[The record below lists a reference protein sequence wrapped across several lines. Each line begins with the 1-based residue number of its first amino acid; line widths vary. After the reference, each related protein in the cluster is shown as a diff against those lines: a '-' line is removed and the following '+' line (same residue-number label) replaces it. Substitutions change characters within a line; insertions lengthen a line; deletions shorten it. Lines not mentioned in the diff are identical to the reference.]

1 MKKQVSENPLRPNP
15 LQTDSLQKNP
25 FATVEQLK
33 SHAPYFLA
41 FGVSAFIAA
50 LAFDP
55 TASTLIGFKGAI
67 ALSVLAAVITAGLA
81 VKYRKAEDFTIQL
94 GAGIATV
101 LVFASTLFLMPQ
113 LDNSATV
120 FATCCVLVLL
130 IWFMVFS
137 VTGKLNAE
145 RVVLLLIAAGF
156 LVRLIYGINTPVT
169 VRQHDVEQFGSG
181 IGHAGYIEYFYNNMK
196 LPDFDP
202 TTVWQFYHPPLHHFL
217 SATWLKVMTAF
228 GLTWERALE
237 SIQFLTAFYST
248 AALLISVKLFK
259 IMGLK
264 SKGLVLAAA
273 LMAFSPSFIIFSG
286 SVNNDI
292 LSIAFALAA
301 IYATLKWVKT
311 GKWIDIIRIALFIGL
326 GMSTKQ
332 SIGAIAPAIA
342 LVFLLELAAR
352 KGERRRV
359 VGQIAVFAV
368 ICIPLGLWW
377 PVRNHFLFDSP
388 LAYIP
393 MLDIK
398 SYQYVGYY
406 SFVDRFLFP
415 PPVSFSSN
423 FMLWGIYW
431 NQPTCEFNVW
441 SGLFKTAAFG
451 EYNIAYGS
459 KAGEWLA
466 TVLSVANIAVGLT
479 GFGAMVC
486 YLFKKKS
493 MAPRQKIFIAC
504 VYVFVLLSYLSF
516 CYTFAHTCTMNMRYA
531 SPLLVIGSY
540 FFARL
545 AGDFLKREKAVKAVG
560 YVMAGITGVFCLSSA
575 IIYTTLG
582 G

>member
-1 MKKQVSENPLRPNP
+1 MNENPLRP
-15 LQTDSLQKNP
+15 TEK
-25 FATVEQLK
+25 LK
-33 SHAPYFLA
+33 SYAPYFII

-50 LAFDP
+50 LALDP
-55 TASTLIGFKGAI
+55 TANSLVGFKGAI
-67 ALSVLAAVITAGLA
+67 ALTVLAVVIVGGLA
-81 VKYRKAEDFTIQL
+81 FKYRKADDYVIQL
-94 GAGIATV
+94 GAGIGTV
-101 LVFASTLFLMPQ
+101 VIFASTLFLMPQ
-113 LDNSATV
+113 LGNSTMV
-120 FATCCVLVLL
+120 LATCGVLVLL

-137 VTGKLNAE
+137 VTGKLTAE
-145 RVVLLLIAAGF
+145 RAILLLLAAGF
-156 LVRLIYGINTPVT
+156 LVRLLYGMNTPVT
-169 VRQHDVEQFGSG
+169 VRQHDVELFGDG

-202 TTVWQFYHPPLHHFL
+202 TTIWQFYHPPLHHFL
-217 SATWLKVMTAF
+217 AAVWLKVMTAF
-228 GLTWERALE
+228 GLTWEHALE
-237 SIQFLTAFYST
+237 TIQFLTAFYS
-248 AALLISVKLFK
+248 AAAMLVSVKIFK
-259 IMGLK
+259 ILGLK
-264 SKGLVLAAA
+264 GKGLVLATA
-273 LMAFSPSFIIFSG
+273 LIAFSPSFIIFSG

-292 LSIAFALAA
+292 LSITFALAA

-311 GKWIDIIRIALFIGL
+311 GKWIDIILIAVFIGL

-332 SIGAIAPAIA
+332 SIGAIAPAVA
-342 LVFLLELAAR
+342 LVFLLELGAR
-352 KGERRRV
+352 KGERWKVIR
-359 VGQIAVFAV
+359 QIAVFAV

-377 PVRNHFLFDSP
+377 PVRNYLMFGSP

-393 MLDIK
+393 MLDLN

-415 PPVSFSSN
+415 PSVSFSSN
-423 FMLWGIYW
+423 FMLWGVYW

-459 KAGEWLA
+459 KVGEWLA
-466 TVLSVANIAVGLT
+466 SVLSVTNIAIGLT
-479 GFGAMVC
+479 GFGAMVY
-486 YLFKKKS
+486 YLIKKQS
-493 MAPRQKIFIAC
+493 MAQHQKIFITG

-516 CYTFAHTCTMNMRYA
+516 CYSFAHTCTMNMRYA

-545 AGDFLKREKAVKAVG
+545 AGDFLKNEKKPIKAIG
-560 YVMAGITGVFCLSSA
+560 YTMAGIVAVFCVSSA